1 MNLNFAGNNYIVL
14 CSNNKFCTT
23 AYSILDILFITFMCI
38 PQILRS
44 FVVRPS
50 KLIIQSYDDRIQ
62 NTTSIRHVRSP
73 ETSFNI
79 TISLN
84 AAKYTRV
91 FDPRIQLGSPKRLHI
106 ARIDW
111 DPNLVEVSILHFYRA
126 QFQKC
131 YFFYH
136 EW

>member
-1 MNLNFAGNNYIVL
+1 MISVQT
-14 CSNNKFCTT
+14 K
-23 AYSILDILFITFMCI
+23 YSILDILFSITFMFI

-91 FDPRIQLGSPKRLHI
+91 FDPRIQLGSPKRLRI
-106 ARIDW
+106 AQRDW
-111 DPNLVEVSILHFYRA
+111 DTNIAEVSIFTFIQRA
-126 QFQKC
+126 
-131 YFFYH
+131 
-136 EW
+136 

>member
-1 MNLNFAGNNYIVL
+1 MF
-14 CSNNKFCTT
+14 
-23 AYSILDILFITFMCI
+23 I

-91 FDPRIQLGSPKRLHI
+91 FDPRIQLGSPKRLRI
-106 ARIDW
+106 AQRDW
-111 DPNLVEVSILHFYRA
+111 DTNIAEVSIFTFIQRA
-126 QFQKC
+126 SFQKC
-131 YFFYH
+131 KLLTFSKF
-136 EW
+136 WS

>member
-1 MNLNFAGNNYIVL
+1 MNLNFVGNNYIVL
-14 CSNNKFCTT
+14 CCNNKFCKT
-23 AYSILDILFITFMCI
+23 AYYSILDILFITFMCI
-38 PQILRS
+38 PHPQILRS

-91 FDPRIQLGSPKRLHI
+91 FDPRIQLGSPKRLRI
-106 ARIDW
+106 ARRDW
-111 DPNLVEVSILHFYRA
+111 DSNVVEVS
-126 QFQKC
+126 K
-131 YFFYH
+131 
-136 EW
+136 

>member
-1 MNLNFAGNNYIVL
+1 MF
-14 CSNNKFCTT
+14 
-23 AYSILDILFITFMCI
+23 I

-44 FVVRPS
+44 FVVRPR
-50 KLIIQSYDDRIQ
+50 KVIVQSYDSLQ

-91 FDPRIQLGSPKRLHI
+91 FDPRIQLGSPKRLRI
-106 ARIDW
+106 ARRDW
-111 DPNLVEVSILHFYRA
+111 DSNVVEVSSIL
-126 QFQKC
+126 
-131 YFFYH
+131 YFTGLISFFF
-136 EW
+136 

>member
-1 MNLNFAGNNYIVL
+1 MF
-14 CSNNKFCTT
+14 
-23 AYSILDILFITFMCI
+23 I

-91 FDPRIQLGSPKRLHI
+91 FDPRIQLGSPKQLRI
-106 ARIDW
+106 ARRDW
-111 DPNLVEVSILHFYRA
+111 DPNMVEVSILHFYRA

-136 EW
+136 E

>member
-1 MNLNFAGNNYIVL
+1 MF
-14 CSNNKFCTT
+14 
-23 AYSILDILFITFMCI
+23 I

-91 FDPRIQLGSPKRLHI
+91 FDPRIQLGSPKRLRI
-106 ARIDW
+106 ARRDW
-111 DPNLVEVSILHFYRA
+111 DSNVVEVSNSIL
-126 QFQKC
+126 
-131 YFFYH
+131 YFTGIISKMCFKKKFNDFSGI
-136 EW
+136 

>member
-1 MNLNFAGNNYIVL
+1 
-14 CSNNKFCTT
+14 
-23 AYSILDILFITFMCI
+23 MCI

-91 FDPRIQLGSPKRLHI
+91 FDPRIQLGSPKRLSI

-111 DPNLVEVSILHFYRA
+111 DPNMEVVSVLHFYRA

-131 YFFYH
+131 YFFTTNDDFSRNMNMMTL
-136 EW
+136 